1 MQEKSDGRTLI
12 LTCDN
17 RGGSTPRR
25 DMASRER
32 RHTRRRRHGRSEVGS
47 PHSGP
52 TPSLMERRSSSLQTR
67 VFFAST
73 TKKRGRF
80 CASRVTYAANGQK
93 PAVVLAR
100 NAQFQKSRVMSA
112 TENQPRQK
120 NVFFVESARTQ
131 PEATDRHRQSPLR
144 VHSNS
149 PKNRRFAAGGSSAVH
164 RPFSSGSVSV
174 LYVRARTSPLAG
186 GRRPLRESR
195 RPETSPILFAPRVD
209 IIITSL
215 RLLSLALVSG
225 RGRGGR
231 RPERLQRGRPR
242 H

>member
-1 MQEKSDGRTLI
+1 MRALAFSFGLCLASAGSAKRHGGVAGRSRRKLYR
-12 LTCDN
+12 
-17 RGGSTPRR
+17 RGRR
-25 DMASRER
+25 PICARWR
-32 RHTRRRRHGRSEVGS
+32 ANRRRLIRSRHMAQRRQ
-47 PHSGP
+47 HLRRLW
-52 TPSLMERRSSSLQTR
+52 LMTDPELKGGRSSSLQTG

-120 NVFFVESARTQ
+120 KMDFFSVESARTQ

-149 PKNRRFAAGGSSAVH
+149 PKKIAVLPQSGGETPKLVGRTLRRMYITCGDL
-164 RPFSSGSVSV
+164 PLQKKKSVS
-174 LYVRARTSPLAG
+174 RGAG
-186 GRRPLRESR
+186 C
-195 RPETSPILFAPRVD
+195 
-209 IIITSL
+209 
-215 RLLSLALVSG
+215 
-225 RGRGGR
+225 
-231 RPERLQRGRPR
+231 
-242 H
+242 